1 MDTRRLLPYIVGILV
16 LAFALGSLP
25 RSQPGGSL
33 LFRSY
38 WLLYLIY
45 LGPVAVL
52 GIMIALVVIVAL
64 NWRDFSSAV
73 GFQMARQRK
82 LRKRGSRWSI
92 LISGVFWALAIGVLM
107 FKKGSVFNSTISSN
121 STVSQIMGADAAGP
135 TALQFSGIIPALS
148 NLIDNS
154 WFSIAFLSLV
164 VVGSVVLVQSIRVF
178 FKETRDMNAQVVEG
192 NRAEGLLAVQE
203 AIRLVEDQSMDP
215 RSRIIACYH
224 NLMKTTSRLGA
235 PLSPHLTARELEEAI
250 RFKFELEGTATS
262 DLTQLFEEARY
273 SLHEMSDDDAEKAHE
288 YLDDIARELKVEL
301 SN

>member
-1 MDTRRLLPYIVGILV
+1 
-16 LAFALGSLP
+16 
-25 RSQPGGSL
+25 
-33 LFRSY
+33 
-38 WLLYLIY
+38 LIY

-121 STVSQIMGADAAGP
+121 STVSQIIGADAAGP
-135 TALQFSGIIPALS
+135 TALQFSGILPALS
-148 NLIDNS
+148 NLIDNR

-178 FKETRDMNAQVVEG
+178 FKETRDMNVQVVEG

-203 AIRLVEDQSMDP
+203 AIRVVEDQSMDP

-224 NLMKTTSRLGA
+224 NLMKTASRLGA
-235 PLSPHLTARELEEAI
+235 PLSAHLTARELEGAI
-250 RFKFELEGTATS
+250 RFTFELEGTATS
-262 DLTQLFEEARY
+262 DLTRLFEEARY

-288 YLDDIARELKVEL
+288 YLDDIALELNVEL

>member
-1 MDTRRLLPYIVGILV
+1 MRRLLPYIVGLLV

-107 FKKGSVFNSTISSN
+107 FKKRWSN
-121 STVSQIMGADAAGP
+121 SS
-135 TALQFSGIIPALS
+135 
-148 NLIDNS
+148 
-154 WFSIAFLSLV
+154 SIQRHHT
-164 VVGSVVLVQSIRVF
+164 GS
-178 FKETRDMNAQVVEG
+178 FKSHRQ
-192 NRAEGLLAVQE
+192 
-203 AIRLVEDQSMDP
+203 
-215 RSRIIACYH
+215 
-224 NLMKTTSRLGA
+224 
-235 PLSPHLTARELEEAI
+235 
-250 RFKFELEGTATS
+250 
-262 DLTQLFEEARY
+262 
-273 SLHEMSDDDAEKAHE
+273 
-288 YLDDIARELKVEL
+288 
-301 SN
+301 